1 MKIEDL
7 STHKL
12 AHLLGITQRA
22 VEDLAKR
29 RRAARREKLTHL
41 VEPSVAS

>member
-7 STHKL
+7 STRKL
-12 AHLLGITQRA
+12 ARLLGITQRA

-29 RRAARREKLTHL
+29 GVVQRGER
-41 VEPSVAS
+41 S